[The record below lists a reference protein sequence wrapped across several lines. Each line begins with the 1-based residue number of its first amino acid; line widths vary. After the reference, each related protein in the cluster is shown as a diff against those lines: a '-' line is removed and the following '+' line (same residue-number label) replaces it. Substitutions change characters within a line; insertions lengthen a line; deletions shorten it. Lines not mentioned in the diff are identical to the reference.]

1 MAGVCRARRWR
12 RETRRMTERGRGGH
26 LRLSQ
31 NGGIWHFLRGKRSD
45 SGVFKQ
51 DVVEREL
58 PPMESRSRLQA
69 LGRSLEW
76 EFISGFPLLNAVT
89 SLLVTQLKSS
99 NPKPYKVSEGKK
111 KKKRAISRGC
121 SGLQISPLRPH
132 KRGQIPFSVAHLPA
146 LKGQ

>member
-58 PPMESRSRLQA
+58 PPMESCSRLQA

-111 KKKRAISRGC
+111 KKEKSNQPGMLRLAN
-121 SGLQISPLRPH
+121 LPSPSPQ
-132 KRGQIPFSVAHLPA
+132 KGTNPF
-146 LKGQ
+146 